1 MNKTKVIILII
12 LLFISIGVVSYISN
26 PSENKN
32 NTSSSNEEYN
42 KNDLKESTIKNIA
55 FKPQKLYYKDGNS
68 YLSVDIINN
77 NDTAINLGSFKII
90 VKFYQRKRAHFIC
103 VLFLFYLRVIYGDC
117 THALLWGL
125 QKSMFKGRG
134 KRSVTYAR
142 EKYFYTQK
150 KSFQMILFHMKRFDS
165 QNIYL

>member
-26 PSENKN
+26 PSENEN
-32 NTSSSNEEYN
+32 NTSSLNEEYN

-90 VKFYQRKRAHFIC
+90 VK
-103 VLFLFYLRVIYGDC
+103 
-117 THALLWGL
+117 
-125 QKSMFKGRG
+125 KGNDILG
-134 KRSVTYAR
+134 TYN
-142 EKYFYTQK
+142 
-150 KSFQMILFHMKRFDS
+150 SIIP
-165 QNIYL
+165 QNIRSKEKTNITVGIDQNFLEADSLDYNLDELKFIDDNNLDE

>member
-26 PSENKN
+26 PSENEN

-90 VKFYQRKRAHFIC
+90 VK
-103 VLFLFYLRVIYGDC
+103 
-117 THALLWGL
+117 
-125 QKSMFKGRG
+125 KGNDILG
-134 KRSVTYAR
+134 TYN
-142 EKYFYTQK
+142 
-150 KSFQMILFHMKRFDS
+150 SIIP
-165 QNIYL
+165 QNIRSKEKTNITVGIDQNFLEADSLDYNLDELKFIDDNNLDE